1 MSLIECGLAAEREM
15 GKSADEV
22 EAMAESADGMVD
34 IVAAA
39 ENGEAKDK

>member
-1 MSLIECGLAAEREM
+1 M

-22 EAMAESADGMVD
+22 ETMAESADGMID

-39 ENGEAKDK
+39 ENGDVKDK